1 MIMPEAPRILSEEQI
16 LEELARLF
24 LAPASDRQV
33 FVVFGPYERLRPFA
47 QRVRAETERGGFHNA
62 HGRAEFVSLNRDL
75 IDFIQ
80 AKGLG
85 EQADRLAAGGREDE
99 MCRLLSDAFR
109 DLITSRIE
117 RPDVFALIVADFELL
132 YAYDLG
138 NNTLPFI
145 RQLAINGK
153 RVCLLV
159 PGAFRDGRLWIFD
172 HDPESRCE
180 FPEPLLFLNS
190 GWVFTFP
197 REGSR
202 R

>member
-1 MIMPEAPRILSEEQI
+1 MPGEPRILSEEEI
-16 LEELARLF
+16 LQELARLF

-33 FVVFGPYERLRPFA
+33 YVVYGPYEQLWPFA
-47 QRVRAETERGGFHNA
+47 ERVKQETDRGGFHNL
-62 HGRAEFVSLNRDL
+62 HGRVEFVSLNRDL
-75 IDFIQ
+75 IEFIRS
-80 AKGLG
+80 KGLG
-85 EQADRLAAGGREDE
+85 EKADRLAAGGREDE

-138 NNTLPFI
+138 NNTLPFL
-145 RQLAINGK
+145 RQVAINGK

-172 HDPESRCE
+172 HDPESRRE

>member
-1 MIMPEAPRILSEEQI
+1 MPGEPRILTEEQV

-24 LAPASDRQV
+24 LASATDRQV
-33 FVVFGPYERLRPFA
+33 YVVYGPYEQLWPFA
-47 QRVRAETERGGFHNA
+47 QRVKEETDRGSFHNA
-62 HGRAEFVSLNRDL
+62 HGRVEFVSLNRDL
-75 IDFIQ
+75 IEFIQ
-80 AKGLG
+80 QKGLG
-85 EQADRLAAGGREDE
+85 GKADRLARHGREDE
-99 MCRLLSDAFR
+99 MCRLLSEAFR
-109 DLITSRIE
+109 ELITSRIE

-138 NNTLPFI
+138 NNTLPFL
-145 RQLAINGK
+145 RQVAINGK

-172 HDPESRCE
+172 HDPESRRE
-180 FPEPLLFLNS
+180 FPESLLFLNS

-197 REGSR
+197 TASNR